1 MQITPSALGDF
12 TLHGVSDFG
21 YYNHV
26 ITIIYY
32 YVILNSFGDYYMDF
46 QLVTENCSDVVT

>member
-12 TLHGVSDFG
+12 IFNRVSDFG

-26 ITIIYY
+26 ITIIDC
-32 YVILNSFGDYYMDF
+32 YVIVNSFGDYYLDF
-46 QLVTENCSDVVT
+46 QLVTENFSNLFT